1 MPGPRG
7 PDVWKW
13 QEGDLGNLGA
23 LDSRFP
29 ESRALPAGMDS
40 WTLQQTPKF
49 PVFSFPKAGHIPRT
63 PGARASW
70 PQTSSSGNGGGLGG
84 EGGRVLTS
92 VFGALHPAPQTS
104 PERGSRGTH
113 RPGLRR
119 RREQGPRLWLRWCR
133 LWLGLRPG
141 SGGVQALLRRGA
153 GLDGVRPSSPLPTR
167 ETLPPALTLHLPW
180 PEQGAPT
187 YGHRHTGEQTDGHV
201 DTGPAQDLGSD
212 LGQRGERKRRWASR
226 HV

>member
-70 PQTSSSGNGGGLGG
+70 PQTSRSGNGGGLG
-84 EGGRVLTS
+84 VL
-92 VFGALHPAPQTS
+92 H
-104 PERGSRGTH
+104 
-113 RPGLRR
+113 
-119 RREQGPRLWLRWCR
+119 
-133 LWLGLRPG
+133 
-141 SGGVQALLRRGA
+141 LL
-153 GLDGVRPSSPLPTR
+153 LSSPILKAVFSPC
-167 ETLPPALTLHLPW
+167 L
-180 PEQGAPT
+180 
-187 YGHRHTGEQTDGHV
+187 
-201 DTGPAQDLGSD
+201 
-212 LGQRGERKRRWASR
+212 
-226 HV
+226 